1 MLCGGRSKGANSRSE
16 RVNTKLNEYTQ
27 HSVKKFDIILMI

>member
-16 RVNTKLNEYTQ
+16 RVNTTLKEYTQ
-27 HSVKKFDIILMI
+27 HGVEKFDVILMI